1 MGEQRRPGAGEAAR
15 LLLDDM
21 TQQMVAVPPL
31 LDTPERDEAPLA
43 PAPPPAL
50 DGHAL

>member
-1 MGEQRRPGAGEAAR
+1 MGEQGQPGMGEAAR
-15 LLLDDM
+15 LLDDM

-31 LDTPERDEAPLA
+31 LDAPEPGAVPRIPT
-43 PAPPPAL
+43 PPPAL

>member
-1 MGEQRRPGAGEAAR
+1 MGEEHRPGVGEAAR
-15 LLLDDM
+15 LLDDR

-31 LDTPERDEAPLA
+31 LDDAREGEAPLA
-43 PAPPPAL
+43 PAAPPAL

>member
-1 MGEQRRPGAGEAAR
+1 MGEQRRPGVGEAAR
-15 LLLDDM
+15 LLDDM

-31 LDTPERDEAPLA
+31 LDAPERDEAPLA

>member
-1 MGEQRRPGAGEAAR
+1 MGEQRRPGVGEAAR
-15 LLLDDM
+15 LLDDM
-21 TQQMVAVPPL
+21 TQQMVVVPPL
-31 LDTPERDEAPLA
+31 LDAPEPGEVPSV

>member
-1 MGEQRRPGAGEAAR
+1 MGEQHRPDVREAAR
-15 LLLDDM
+15 LLDDM

-31 LDTPERDEAPLA
+31 LDEPEPGEAPLEA
-43 PAPPPAL
+43 APPPAL